1 MARIIDPVTYY
12 PPVPTALVVG
22 ASTGIGLALARRL
35 VGRDWTVIGI
45 ARRPSEL
52 THDRYRH
59 VIADVSAADFGT
71 TLSGALGTEVPDVCL
86 YTAGIGKEL
95 DLDDLSIEADVFR
108 TNLVGAVVT
117 AEVVIP
123 RMLRAKAG
131 HVVGLSSQADQMT
144 DGSAPSYAA
153 SKAGLTSYL
162 EGLARACRPHGVAVT
177 NIRFGFVDT
186 AMATASIRPFMI
198 SADRAA
204 ALVDRCLERRPIRY
218 TYPWRMAALLWL
230 LRFVRRLMFWKP

>member
-1 MARIIDPVTYY
+1 M
-12 PPVPTALVVG
+12 PTALVVG
-22 ASTGIGLALARRL
+22 ASSGIGLAMVRRL

-45 ARRPSEL
+45 ARRSSEL
-52 THDRYRH
+52 SHDRYRH
-59 VIADVSAADFGT
+59 VIADASAAEFGKA
-71 TLSGALGTEVPDVCL
+71 LEGALGTVVPDVCI
-86 YTAGIGKEL
+86 YTAGIGTEI
-95 DLDDLSIEADVFR
+95 DLEDLSIEANVFR

-123 RMLRAKAG
+123 RMLQAKAG
-131 HVVGLSSQADQMT
+131 HFVGLSSQADQMT
-144 DGSAPSYAA
+144 DGNAPSYAA

-162 EGLARACRPHGVAVT
+162 EGLARAVRPHGVAVT

-186 AMATASIRPFMI
+186 EMAKSSIRPFMI

-204 ALVDRCLERRPIRY
+204 ELVERCLERRPIRY

-230 LRFVRRLMFWKP
+230 LRGVRRLMFWKP

>member
-1 MARIIDPVTYY
+1 MTYY
-12 PPVPTALVVG
+12 RAVPTALVVG
-22 ASTGIGLALARRL
+22 ASSGIGLAVARRLLGRDWVVIGLARR
-35 VGRDWTVIGI
+35 
-45 ARRPSEL
+45 ASEI

-59 VIADVSAADFGT
+59 VIADVRAADYRAI
-71 TLSGALGTEVPDVCL
+71 LVDALATAVPDLCI
-86 YTAGIGKEL
+86 YTVGIGKDL
-95 DLDDLSIEADVFR
+95 DLRDLGAEADVFT

-123 RMLRAKAG
+123 RMLEAKAG
-131 HVVGLSSQADQMT
+131 HFLGLSSQADGLT

-177 NIRFGFVDT
+177 NVRFGFVDT
-186 AMATASIRPFMI
+186 AMSRGSMRPFMI

-204 ALVDRCLERRPIRY
+204 ALVERCLDRRPIRY

-230 LRFVRRLMFWKP
+230 LRAGRRLIFWKP

>member
-1 MARIIDPVTYY
+1 M
-12 PPVPTALVVG
+12 PTALVVG
-22 ASTGIGLALARRL
+22 ASSGIGLAMVRRL
-35 VGRDWTVIGI
+35 VARDFAVIGI

-59 VIADVSAADFGT
+59 VIADVCAVDFST
-71 TLSGALGTEVPDVCL
+71 TLEGALGTAVPEICL
-86 YTAGIGKEL
+86 YTAGVGKEI

-131 HVVGLSSQADQMT
+131 HFVGLSSQADQMT

-162 EGLARACRPHGVAVT
+162 EGLARAVRPHGVAVT

-186 AMATASIRPFMI
+186 EMAKSSIRPFMI

-204 ALVDRCLERRPIRY
+204 VLVERCLERRPIRY

-230 LRFVRRLMFWKP
+230 VRGARRLMFWKP